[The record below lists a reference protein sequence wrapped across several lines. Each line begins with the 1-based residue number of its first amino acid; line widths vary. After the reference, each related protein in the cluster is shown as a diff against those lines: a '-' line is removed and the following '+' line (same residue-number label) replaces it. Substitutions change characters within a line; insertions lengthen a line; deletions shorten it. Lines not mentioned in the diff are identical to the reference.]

1 MKTLTTTVLE
11 NVSGG
16 AKKSSEITTALNGIQ
31 TGLKDALSS
40 KSSSSSGM
48 DPTMMLVLAMTMGQK
63 NNGPTVVAA
72 PGACPAQS
80 GPIVN
85 ISTRVRRGW

>member
-1 MKTLTTTVLE
+1 MKTLTTNVLE

-16 AKKSSEITTALNGIQ
+16 ASKSSEITSALNGV
-31 TGLKDALSS
+31 KDALASQS
-40 KSSSSSGM
+40 KNNSSSGM

-63 NNGPTVVAA
+63 NNGPTVVQAA
-72 PGACPAQS
+72 PGAPVQS

>member
-31 TGLKDALSS
+31 SGLKDALST
-40 KSSSSSGM
+40 KSNSGGM

-72 PGACPAQS
+72 SGAAPVQS

-85 ISTRVRRGW
+85 ISTLVRRGW